1 LVVPDGSVFTSQEL
15 QTSQI
20 LCMGTNTRRNR
31 SGRIPREM
39 GRIGDYAFP
48 RTSASFS
55 DFSRGALARFAVSG
69 DGSSRELMVA
79 QCPMVPVVAGSD
91 SGFYKSSD
99 DEQEVADVTE
109 RSGTPTPSTTDR
121 MEVIR

>member
-1 LVVPDGSVFTSQEL
+1 
-15 QTSQI
+15 
-20 LCMGTNTRRNR
+20 
-31 SGRIPREM
+31 
-39 GRIGDYAFP
+39 
-48 RTSASFS
+48 
-55 DFSRGALARFAVSG
+55 
-69 DGSSRELMVA
+69 MVA
-79 QCPMVPVVAGSD
+79 QCPMVPVFAGSD